1 MVNFEP
7 GATRFYEN
15 ILNNY
20 FYVVLMRKDL
30 SGSYVKNANESLI
43 SYTYAI
49 NFGVALGSFR
59 RGFFFVQNGS
69 CGLILY
75 CFGFFLFSVDK
86 K

>member
-15 ILNNY
+15 ILNTY
-20 FYVVLMRKDL
+20 FYVTLMGKDL

-49 NFGVALGSFR
+49 NFGVALGSFMR
-59 RGFFFVQNGS
+59 D
-69 CGLILY
+69 
-75 CFGFFLFSVDK
+75 FFLDK
-86 K
+86 LVGAD